1 MFIFAC
7 NTKLIIMKKLLFVLL
22 FIPLVCFGQDDINI
36 ELKTQSLG
44 SGDSAVLAFSIKYLN
59 NGKYEHSK
67 KAPTDL
73 WSTKRTIRK
82 TMEDIQSFS
91 QGMGMTYKVLSTQ
104 KSKIRER
111 GSIGMPFVKI
121 TFNLLDSSGNIYI
134 SKEERK
140 KQAKKEILELKE
152 YLDLGI
158 ITQDE
163 FDKKAVSL
171 KKILFSN

>member
-82 TMEDIQSFS
+82 TMEDMHNTTSIKHDLNSDKSAQTNHNNNIS
-91 QGMGMTYKVLSTQ
+91 LST
-104 KSKIRER
+104 SDISMGRDSPRHAADRRVPWGTRHAACDRSPLAAFETLSR
-111 GSIGMPFVKI
+111 S
-121 TFNLLDSSGNIYI
+121 NLQTSGLRLSGN
-134 SKEERK
+134 K
-140 KQAKKEILELKE
+140 
-152 YLDLGI
+152 
-158 ITQDE
+158 
-163 FDKKAVSL
+163 
-171 KKILFSN
+171 